1 MKPMNKTVI
10 ETQSFLASARDA
22 GLTDDFRAFMVE
34 TISADPMMGELMA
47 GTGSCRKSRF
57 AGRGKGKSG
66 GYRTVHYNGSDDVP
80 ILLLVVID
88 KGEKD
93 NLSAAERNTLKK
105 MAQTYEAE
113 YRAGVAEKVA
123 KMPGGA

>member
-1 MKPMNKTVI
+1 MNKTVI
-10 ETQSFLASARDA
+10 ETQTFLASARDA
-22 GLTDDFRAFMVE
+22 GLKEDFRAFIVE
-34 TISADPMMGELMA
+34 TISADPMMGELMV
-47 GTGSCRKSRF
+47 GTGGCRKSRF

-88 KGEKD
+88 KGERD
-93 NLSAAERNTLKK
+93 NLSQAERNTLKT

-123 KMPGGA
+123 KIPGRA